1 MTDDS
6 EPSEPYGMHRQVE
19 VYTAGM
25 MAGTPPDYPV
35 SYERLRERA
44 EAVLDP
50 EAYAYVAGGAG
61 AEETVRSNR
70 TAFERWKL
78 VPRMLRDVS
87 ERDLSVELFGRTLPV
102 PVLLAPIGVQSIV
115 HDDAELATARA
126 ADSLDVPFVLSTASS
141 ETMEDVAAAAGEV
154 PRWFQLYWSGDKEL
168 TASLIERAEAAGYDA
183 LVVTLDTPLLGW
195 RERDVEQAY
204 LPFLDA
210 EGVANYFS
218 DPAFRDA
225 LDDPPEEDPDA
236 AVMHFVDVFTNA
248 EATWDDLAVVQ
259 EATDLP
265 VVLKGILHPAD
276 ARLAVEHGVDGVVV
290 SNHGG
295 RQVDGALGALDS
307 LPGVVAAVE
316 GEIPVLFD
324 SGVRRGADA
333 VKAIALGADAVMLG
347 RPYAYGL
354 ALGGEEGVRAVL
366 KNFLADL
373 DLTLALSGHTS
384 FDDLEASEL
393 VETTG
398 RR

>member
-1 MTDDS
+1 
-6 EPSEPYGMHRQVE
+6 
-19 VYTAGM
+19 
-25 MAGTPPDYPV
+25 
-35 SYERLRERA
+35 
-44 EAVLDP
+44 
-50 EAYAYVAGGAG
+50 
-61 AEETVRSNR
+61 
-70 TAFERWKL
+70 
-78 VPRMLRDVS
+78 
-87 ERDLSVELFGRTLPV
+87 
-102 PVLLAPIGVQSIV
+102 
-115 HDDAELATARA
+115 
-126 ADSLDVPFVLSTASS
+126 
-141 ETMEDVAAAAGEV
+141 
-154 PRWFQLYWSGDKEL
+154 
-168 TASLIERAEAAGYDA
+168 
-183 LVVTLDTPLLGW
+183 
-195 RERDVEQAY
+195 
-204 LPFLDA
+204 
-210 EGVANYFS
+210 
-218 DPAFRDA
+218 
-225 LDDPPEEDPDA
+225 
-236 AVMHFVDVFTNA
+236 MHFVDVFTNA
-248 EATWDDLAVVQ
+248 EATWDDLAFVQ

-316 GEIPVLFD
+316 GEVPVLFD